1 MSRYS
6 QCKLGSGIHV
16 YIATSHNNVNGM
28 KFKYLNSWKSE
39 QYKINGQNKKD
50 LYN

>member
-6 QCKLGSGIHV
+6 QLQCKLGSGIHV
-16 YIATSHNNVNGM
+16 YIHVATSHNNVNGM

-39 QYKINGQNKKD
+39 QYKINGQK
-50 LYN
+50 